1 MFSPLPDQ
9 KRRIAIYVRVSTAE
23 QQTDG
28 YGLEAQRHI
37 LLDYVKSRA
46 TLGDITK
53 PEWIFTDT
61 HTGSDLNRPGLTLL
75 RQAIRDNLFDAVLVL
90 KIDRLS
96 RSLQHLLTIFDEMEK
111 NNVCFVSFHENLD
124 FRGIMGR
131 LVFQMLGAIAQF
143 ERELIKDRT
152 KMGRIASAQLGNFTG
167 AHVPFGYKAKPNEGG
182 KGKKVETLEEEEKW
196 VKQIYQWYVFEGF
209 GSGQIAK
216 KLNELKVSRGK
227 YTRERYRV
235 QKWTD
240 DVVSAILTNPIYRGT
255 FIANQTDERGRLLP
269 EDKWT
274 LVQVP
279 ACVPELLFLQAQM
292 RRKENKGGNAYAIY
306 LLSGKV
312 WDMTLEKPRSFVGV
326 PRTKG
331 GFSYRRKPFEK
342 DGKKYG
348 SFEIP
353 GKMLEEFVWQKLLTA
368 IKDPESFLK
377 SYLKKN
383 KIDQKRI
390 TEVEGTI
397 NHLRSQ
403 LLNIDLVIGRIE
415 SALEQGIYSNEK
427 ANEKLILQHQER
439 IRVEEEI
446 LKLEQELNQWSS
458 VDIQLKQLKSVS
470 EQLKYHINKYDRKNR
485 KLVCQLLVQRVEMYR
500 EREGKGWH
508 THAKVHLEFNLLKL
522 SLSALGGRTLTD
534 LPKATNSKKN
544 LDSRLDGAE
553 GGSRTLIP
561 FDTRF

>member
-1 MFSPLPDQ
+1 MLPLPDQ
-9 KRRIAIYVRVSTAE
+9 KRRIAIYIRVSTTE

-37 LLDYVKSRA
+37 LLEYVKTRSV
-46 TLGDITK
+46 LGDITK
-53 PEWIFTDT
+53 PEWIFVDT
-61 HTGSDLNRPGLTLL
+61 HSGGDLNRPGLNLL
-75 RQAIRDNLFDAVLVL
+75 REAIKNNLFDAVLVL

-96 RSLQHLLTIFDEMEK
+96 RSLQHLLTIFDEMERH
-111 NNVCFVSFHENLD
+111 NVCFVSFHENLD

-131 LVFQMLGAIAQF
+131 LVFQVLGAFAQF

-167 AHVPFGYKAKPNEGG
+167 AHVPFGYKAKPNEGS
-182 KGKKVETLEEEEKW
+182 KGKKVEVLVEEQKW
-196 VKQIYQWYVFEGF
+196 VKQIFQWYVFDGL
-209 GSGQIAK
+209 GSGQIAN
-216 KLNELKVSRGK
+216 KLNELKVARGK
-227 YTRERYRV
+227 YTRERHRV

-240 DVVSAILTNPIYRGT
+240 DVVGGILTNPIYRGT

-269 EDKWT
+269 QENWT

-279 ACVPELLFLQAQM
+279 ACVSELLFLQAQM
-292 RRKENKGGNAYAIY
+292 RRKENKGGNARSIY

-377 SYLKKN
+377 SYLQKN

-390 TEVEGTI
+390 TELEDTVT
-397 NHLRSQ
+397 HLREQ
-403 LLNIDLVIGRIE
+403 LLNMDLVIGRIE

-427 ANEKLILQHQER
+427 ANEKLIIQQQEKLR
-439 IRVEEEI
+439 IEDEI
-446 LKLEQELNQWSS
+446 VKHEQELKQWSS
-458 VDIQLKQLKSVS
+458 VDIQLRELKSVS
-470 EQLKYHINKYDRKNR
+470 EQLKYHIDKYDRKDR

-500 EREGKGWH
+500 ERQSKGWH

-522 SLSALGGRTLTD
+522 SLSALGGGTLKA
-534 LPKATNSKKN
+534 LPKDSNLKK
-544 LDSRLDGAE
+544 DRGSRLDGAE

>member
-1 MFSPLPDQ
+1 MLPLPDQ
-9 KRRIAIYVRVSTAE
+9 KRRIAIYIRVSTAE

-28 YGLEAQRHI
+28 YGLEAQQHI
-37 LLDYVKSRA
+37 LLEYVKSRA
-46 TLGDITK
+46 VLGDITK

-61 HTGSDLNRPGLTLL
+61 HTGSDLNRPGLNLL
-75 RQAIRDNLFDAVLVL
+75 REALKDNLFDAVLVL

-111 NNVCFVSFHENLD
+111 HNVCFVSFHENLD

-152 KMGRIASAQLGNFTG
+152 KMGRIASAQMGNFTG
-167 AHVPFGYKAKPNEGG
+167 THIPFGYKAKPNENG
-182 KGKKVETLEEEEKW
+182 KGKRLMLLEEEHKW
-196 VKQIYQWYVFEGF
+196 VKQIYQWYVFDLL
-209 GSGQIAK
+209 GSGQIAT

-227 YTRERYRV
+227 YTRERFRTQV
-235 QKWTD
+235 WSD
-240 DVVSAILTNPIYRGT
+240 DVVRGILTNPMYRGT
-255 FIANQTDERGRLLP
+255 FVANQTDDRGRLLP

-279 ACVPELLFLQAQM
+279 ASIPELLFLQAQM
-292 RRKENKGGNAYAIY
+292 RLKQNKSGHSRSVY

-331 GFSYRRKPFEK
+331 GFSYRRKAFEK
-342 DGKKYG
+342 DNKKYG
-348 SFEIP
+348 TFEIP
-353 GKMLEEFVWQKLLTA
+353 GKMLEEFVWEKLLTA
-368 IKDPESFLK
+368 IQEPESFLK
-377 SYLKKN
+377 AYLKKN

-390 TEVEGTI
+390 NVIESTI
-397 NHLRSQ
+397 AHLRTQ
-403 LLNIDLVIGRIE
+403 LLNTDLVMGRIE

-427 ANEKLILQHQER
+427 ANEKLIMQHQEKLK
-439 IRVEEEI
+439 IEQEI
-446 LKLEQELNQWSS
+446 LKLEQELSQWSAID
-458 VDIQLKQLKSVS
+458 VQLKQLKSVS
-470 EQLKYHINKYDRKNR
+470 EQMKYHIDKYDRKNR
-485 KLVCQLLVQRVEMYR
+485 KLICQLLVQKVEMYR
-500 EREGKGWH
+500 ERQGGGWH
-508 THAKVHLEFNLLKL
+508 THAKVYLEFNLQKL
-522 SLSALGGRTLTD
+522 SLSAFGGGTLKG
-534 LPKATNSKKN
+534 LPKAHYGKK
-544 LDSRLDGAE
+544 DRGTGLDGAE